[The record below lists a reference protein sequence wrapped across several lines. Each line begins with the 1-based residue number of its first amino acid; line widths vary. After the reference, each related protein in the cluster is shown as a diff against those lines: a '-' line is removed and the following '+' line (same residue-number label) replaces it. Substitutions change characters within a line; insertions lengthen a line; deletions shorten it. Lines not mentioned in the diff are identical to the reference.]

1 MLIIKALSN
10 IFKSSKK
17 QFLVYLL
24 VPMIIGLVSSIANGL
39 SLTSFVNSIFL
50 IGVICLIFSGFIFL
64 QEKGAFV
71 LVNYSFRKFKT
82 VFTRGKVEDYVDR
95 KKINLEDCLYTNKY
109 SFTKPLFAASIFLT
123 FFSYLLSIAF
133 Y

>member
-10 IFKSSKK
+10 IFKSFKK

-24 VPMIIGLVSSIANGL
+24 VPMLIGSVSSIANGL

-71 LVNYSFRKFKT
+71 LVSYSFRKFKT
-82 VFTRGKVEDYVDR
+82 AFTRGKMEDYASR
-95 KKINLEDCLYTNKY
+95 KKIDLEDCLYTNKY
-109 SFTKPLFAASIFLT
+109 SFTKPLLAASIFLT
-123 FFSYLLSIAF
+123 IFSFLLSIAF